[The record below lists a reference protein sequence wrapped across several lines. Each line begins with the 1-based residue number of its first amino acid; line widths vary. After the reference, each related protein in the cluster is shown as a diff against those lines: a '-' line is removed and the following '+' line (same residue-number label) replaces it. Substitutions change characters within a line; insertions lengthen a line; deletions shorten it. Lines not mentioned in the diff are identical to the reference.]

1 MTDRAHGQE
10 KIEDETSKRREYVR
24 IAVLPFRDLSERN
37 DFFADGLTDELI
49 LALSRIKALRV
60 IARTSEMRYKN
71 ENKSAKEIGTEL
83 DVDYILE
90 RSIRRSQ
97 EKILC
102 QVQLVDTST
111 EESILTQSYTREIKD
126 KFETQAEI
134 ASKVCSSLKSK
145 MQTPSDV
152 AIANPFKKTDNIDA
166 FTLYLKGRHNW
177 NKRDERSI
185 RKAMKFFEMSI
196 MEDKNYAKA
205 YSGLADCYAFIG
217 DYMIADSK
225 ETFVSAVKF
234 VKKAIELD
242 PMLAEAHASLGAV
255 LGSYYMDFDEAEKE
269 IRNAIRLNPSYA
281 TAHHWYS
288 TILLSLGKTKEA
300 LKELEIAY
308 MLDRFSDVI
317 HTALALGHLY
327 SGDSQIAVKYC
338 QTAIKR
344 NPRFLLAYDA
354 MGECYL
360 QSGDID
366 KAIEQYLKA
375 LTINKK
381 DGLTL
386 AYLAHSYAL
395 KGKKKEAMQIVDDI
409 KERVSEPELSSV
421 MQNSLWSLMN
431 C

>member
-1 MTDRAHGQE
+1 LTDRAHGQE

-49 LALSRIKALRV
+49 LALSRIKALR
-60 IARTSEMRYKN
+60 IMARTSEMRYKN

-255 LGSYYMDFDEAEKE
+255 LGS
-269 IRNAIRLNPSYA
+269 
-281 TAHHWYS
+281 
-288 TILLSLGKTKEA
+288 
-300 LKELEIAY
+300 
-308 MLDRFSDVI
+308 
-317 HTALALGHLY
+317 
-327 SGDSQIAVKYC
+327 
-338 QTAIKR
+338 
-344 NPRFLLAYDA
+344 
-354 MGECYL
+354 
-360 QSGDID
+360 
-366 KAIEQYLKA
+366 
-375 LTINKK
+375 
-381 DGLTL
+381 
-386 AYLAHSYAL
+386 
-395 KGKKKEAMQIVDDI
+395 
-409 KERVSEPELSSV
+409 
-421 MQNSLWSLMN
+421 
-431 C
+431 